1 MTIFWSSSNGIDL
14 QEFRPGI
21 MSTADLGDQLVMAC
35 MEIDPEKEDTGHQ
48 HPFEQCGVVVEG
60 KIEMF
65 IGDVRWILE
74 AMDTYFIP
82 AGVFHGWKTFD
93 VPARILD
100 VSAKCYLPIW

>member
-1 MTIFWSSSNGIDL
+1 MIMFWSSSNGIDL
-14 QEFRPGI
+14 QDFRPGI
-21 MSTADLGDQLVMAC
+21 RTTAEFGDQLVMAC

-65 IGDVRWILE
+65 IGDVRRILE
-74 AMDTYFIP
+74 TMDTYFIP
-82 AGVFHGWKTFD
+82 AGVIHGWKTFD

-100 VSAKCYLPIW
+100 VSAK